1 MAGTRNNANLANQPT
16 FFETLNVF
24 VCAGESV
31 YFKKGRLVGKVGGME
46 TNKCPVPFTSYVQT
60 WKCKGS

>member
-16 FFETLNVF
+16 FFEF
-24 VCAGESV
+24 YIPVCAGEGILE
-31 YFKKGRLVGKVGGME
+31 KGRLVGKVGGLE
-46 TNKCPVPFTSYVQT
+46 TNKCPVPFTSHVQI